1 MKILKILFFVIA
13 GILAII
19 LLSLAGNFISP
30 PFLYLQEL
38 IAEVFYLLITNG
50 LFGLCIFLLL
60 INIPDWIISQYSLF
74 KFNAND
80 YWRTHLPVWLKKQ
93 IKINLV
99 VVAIYAIYWFV
110 FSPDIGTFFGVK

>member
-19 LLSLAGNFISP
+19 LLSLVGNLISS
-30 PFLYLQEL
+30 PFLDLQKL

-50 LFGLCIFLLL
+50 LFGLCIVLLL
-60 INIPDWIISQYSLF
+60 INIPDWITSEYHLL

-80 YWRTHLPVWLKKQ
+80 YWRTHFPAWLKKR

-99 VVAIYAIYWFV
+99 VVAIYAIYWLI
-110 FSPDIGTFFGVK
+110 FSPDGSSFVRY